1 MRRIG
6 LVLVLMLSLTLA
18 PHVIEAQQA
27 GKMYRVGV
35 LSPEAHPPGLFEA
48 FTERLHELG
57 YAEGKNIVLESR
69 QAEGRHERLPVLAKE
84 LVRLRVDVIVAV
96 NTPAVQAAKNATT
109 EIPIV
114 MSRISD
120 PVKTGLIPSFSRP
133 GGNVTGLSFQP
144 EETSVKR
151 LQLLKEAVPS
161 VSRVAALW
169 DTANPGPGM
178 TIRAI
183 EPARIRV
190 TFLRPF
196 SSRPDVALMR
206 SS

>member
-120 PVKTGLIPSFSRP
+120 PV
-133 GGNVTGLSFQP
+133 
-144 EETSVKR
+144 
-151 LQLLKEAVPS
+151 
-161 VSRVAALW
+161 
-169 DTANPGPGM
+169 
-178 TIRAI
+178 
-183 EPARIRV
+183 
-190 TFLRPF
+190 
-196 SSRPDVALMR
+196 
-206 SS
+206 